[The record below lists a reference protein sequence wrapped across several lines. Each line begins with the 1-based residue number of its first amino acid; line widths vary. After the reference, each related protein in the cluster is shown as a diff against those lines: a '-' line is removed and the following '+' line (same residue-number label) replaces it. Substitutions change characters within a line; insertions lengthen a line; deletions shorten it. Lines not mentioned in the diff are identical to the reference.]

1 MPAKDWVMM
10 QEKMSEN
17 PTVLMESMN
26 FEAFNRMNTDL
37 QNFYNPLL
45 LKNISVSN
53 EMEQSEIRRRNI
65 EEMICSQQAY
75 NFTDYNSCQ

>member
-1 MPAKDWVMM
+1 MPAKDWVIM

-26 FEAFNRMNTDL
+26 FEAFFNRMNTDL

-45 LKNISVSN
+45 
-53 EMEQSEIRRRNI
+53 
-65 EEMICSQQAY
+65 
-75 NFTDYNSCQ
+75 